1 MSPRHSLV
9 SVSSAGPSRTLVA
22 CASAAPSL
30 LARKH
35 GAKQKSADNTISH
48 TALALLSLLLQALW
62 HSGHALNG
70 RSRRTH
76 KRRQLTPT
84 PSLGRNLLLPKE
96 LCRPHSQ
103 AIGGNG
109 DDDSNGDDDGNGMPH
124 GDCDDEQPPPS
135 ASAPNEPTSAA
146 RHQHDDGNN
155 NDKDDETAHR
165 HDTSAAS
172 AHASATTDAALLAFV
187 QAAAAAARTPPG
199 PTANELGSVGSAR
212 HIAPPRGGG
221 QPSALAE
228 VTKTAAGDDN
238 RKRGSGGARR
248 RHDVTVDAELYCSFP
263 VQAARHGMQRSP
275 ARRDG

>member
-1 MSPRHSLV
+1 
-9 SVSSAGPSRTLVA
+9 
-22 CASAAPSL
+22 
-30 LARKH
+30 
-35 GAKQKSADNTISH
+35 
-48 TALALLSLLLQALW
+48 
-62 HSGHALNG
+62 
-70 RSRRTH
+70 
-76 KRRQLTPT
+76 
-84 PSLGRNLLLPKE
+84 
-96 LCRPHSQ
+96 
-103 AIGGNG
+103 
-109 DDDSNGDDDGNGMPH
+109 MPH

-263 VQAARHGMQRSP
+263 VQAARRGMQRSS
-275 ARRDG
+275 ARRAGSEKVSAVGCSLLTRGGAGWRKRSSAQRLDSGRHTLNHSVKLPLLSFLQVRRLQSDAREEERAVPPVRREQNRRASLSRQGAPDGAPAHAACTAVPVATVCLGRV

>member
-1 MSPRHSLV
+1 MSRLGRAHFWRENMAPNKSPQTTRFLILRLHSF
-9 SVSSAGPSRTLVA
+9 SCFCRRYGIAGTL
-22 CASAAPSL
+22 S
-30 LARKH
+30 
-35 GAKQKSADNTISH
+35 
-48 TALALLSLLLQALW
+48 
-62 HSGHALNG
+62 
-70 RSRRTH
+70 TH
-76 KRRQLTPT
+76 DSDLDTN
-84 PSLGRNLLLPKE
+84 SDLGRNLLLLKG